1 MKLKYILTLSTFIF
15 SSALSGKEQS
25 NIAASEIQA
34 VENGL
39 RGSVIFEGDATWN
52 IAERMQ
58 HYGVPGVSLAVIK
71 DFKIH
76 WVKHYGVT
84 DKETGKA
91 VNAKTL
97 FQAGSISKPVAA
109 YGALKMVEENQLSL
123 DAPVNKQLQGWQIPE
138 NQFTKKQP
146 VTLRYLLNHS
156 AGLTV
161 HGFGGYSP
169 GEPVPT
175 TIQILNGEAPANS
188 AAVRVDMQP
197 GTQYR
202 YSGGGYTVLQKLVA
216 DVSNK
221 KYPKIMDDLVLSPL
235 KMTQSTYLQPLP
247 PKLIKYAAAGYLPNK
262 EPVPGKRHTY
272 PEMAAAGLWTTA
284 EDLAKFAID
293 IQLGVKN
300 GKSQILSQAMVSE
313 MLTPYVSDNTGLGLF
328 LQNKAGENYFAH
340 GGWDEGFSADFQAH
354 KTRGYGVVIMTNSN
368 HPAFINELKNSVAA
382 AYKWHNFLP
391 PNLSALPMSGA
402 ERKRV
407 VGQYRFTPDMSF
419 VIFEKQDRLF
429 MQYLNGEPMEVFK
442 VGENQ
447 YIRREF
453 ESKFRFEQ
461 TENDG
466 PINFVFG
473 VNQERDNIKQRMKK
487 GEKVPFAWIID
498 GKFKAAEAAYIK
510 LFSQNWSSRQE
521 AEQNLLTQANQLNTM
536 GDKDSALQVLL
547 ICQKLFPASTQSL
560 STLAFHYKKSGQ
572 KNKAKSLFEQVL
584 KFSPQNTRIKKAL
597 KDLTLDE

>member
-161 HGFGGYSP
+161 HGFGGYPP

-175 TIQILNGEAPANS
+175 TIQILNGEAPSNS

-313 MLTPYVSDNTGLGLF
+313 MLTPYVSD
-328 LQNKAGENYFAH
+328 
-340 GGWDEGFSADFQAH
+340 
-354 KTRGYGVVIMTNSN
+354 
-368 HPAFINELKNSVAA
+368 
-382 AYKWHNFLP
+382 
-391 PNLSALPMSGA
+391 LS
-402 ERKRV
+402 
-407 VGQYRFTPDMSF
+407 
-419 VIFEKQDRLF
+419 
-429 MQYLNGEPMEVFK
+429 
-442 VGENQ
+442 
-447 YIRREF
+447 
-453 ESKFRFEQ
+453 
-461 TENDG
+461 
-466 PINFVFG
+466 
-473 VNQERDNIKQRMKK
+473 
-487 GEKVPFAWIID
+487 
-498 GKFKAAEAAYIK
+498 
-510 LFSQNWSSRQE
+510 
-521 AEQNLLTQANQLNTM
+521 
-536 GDKDSALQVLL
+536 L
-547 ICQKLFPASTQSL
+547 I
-560 STLAFHYKKSGQ
+560 H
-572 KNKAKSLFEQVL
+572 
-584 KFSPQNTRIKKAL
+584 I
-597 KDLTLDE
+597 